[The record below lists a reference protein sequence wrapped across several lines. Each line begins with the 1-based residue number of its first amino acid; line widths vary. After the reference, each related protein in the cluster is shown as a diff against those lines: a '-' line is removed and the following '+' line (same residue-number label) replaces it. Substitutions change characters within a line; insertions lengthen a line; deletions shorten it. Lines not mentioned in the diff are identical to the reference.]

1 MKSAVRTLLAVVA
14 GMALAFVLVV
24 AVEFFSSV
32 VHPFPPG
39 FDPNAP
45 GAIPAHVRR
54 YPGWVLAVAGLM
66 WGAAAAA
73 ATWVASK
80 IGGRLAGALVTLL
93 LAAALAFNLSMLP
106 YVMWFKIAM
115 PAAFFVACL
124 LGIRHGRRVPRRAT
138 PTGSA
143 FRSP

>member
-1 MKSAVRTLLAVVA
+1 MKSAVRTLRAVVA
-14 GMALAFVLVV
+14 GMALAFALVV
-24 AVEFFSSV
+24 AVEAFSAV

-54 YPGWVLAVAGLM
+54 YPDWVLAVAGLM
-66 WGAAAAA
+66 WGVTAAA
-73 ATWVASK
+73 ATWVTSR
-80 IGGRLAGALVTLL
+80 IGGRLAGAVVTLL
-93 LAAALAFNLSMLP
+93 LAAALAVNLSMLP

-115 PAAFFVACL
+115 PAAFVVACL
-124 LGIRHGRRVPRRAT
+124 LGIWYGRRVPRRAT
-138 PTGSA
+138 PTGAA

>member
-1 MKSAVRTLLAVVA
+1 MKNVLRIVLAVIA

-24 AVEFFSSV
+24 AVELFSAV

-39 FDPNAP
+39 LDPNAP
-45 GAIPAHVRR
+45 GSIPEHVRR
-54 YPGWVLAVAGLM
+54 YPGWILAVCGLM
-66 WGAAAAA
+66 WGATAAA
-73 ATWVASK
+73 ATWVASR
-80 IGGRLAGALVTLL
+80 IGGRLAGAVVTLL

-124 LGIRHGRRVPRRAT
+124 IGIRSGARPRR
-138 PTGSA
+138 
-143 FRSP
+143 

>member
-1 MKSAVRTLLAVVA
+1 MRDGLRTVLAVVA

-24 AVEFFSSV
+24 AVEMFSAV

-39 FDPNAP
+39 LDPDAP
-45 GAIPAHVRR
+45 GSIPEHVRR
-54 YPGWVLAVAGLM
+54 YPGWILAVCGLM
-66 WGAAAAA
+66 WGATAAA
-73 ATWVASK
+73 ATWVASR
-80 IGGRLAGALVTLL
+80 IGGRLAGAVVTLL

-124 LGIRHGRRVPRRAT
+124 IGIRSGARPRR
-138 PTGSA
+138 
-143 FRSP
+143 

>member
-1 MKSAVRTLLAVVA
+1 MKNVLRIVLAVVA

-24 AVEFFSSV
+24 AVELFSAV

-39 FDPNAP
+39 LDPNAP
-45 GAIPAHVRR
+45 GSIPEHVRR
-54 YPGWVLAVAGLM
+54 YPGWILAVCGLM
-66 WGAAAAA
+66 WGATAAA
-73 ATWVASK
+73 ATWVAARL
-80 IGGRLAGALVTLL
+80 GGRLAGAVVTLL

-124 LGIRHGRRVPRRAT
+124 IGIRSGASPRR
-138 PTGSA
+138 
-143 FRSP
+143 

>member
-24 AVEFFSSV
+24 AVELFSSV
-32 VHPFPPG
+32 VHPVPVD
-39 FDPNAP
+39 FDGN
-45 GAIPAHVRR
+45 IPEHVRR
-54 YPGWVLAVAGLM
+54 YPDWVLGVAVLM
-66 WGAAAAA
+66 WGATAAA
-73 ATWVASK
+73 ATWVAAR

-93 LAAALAFNLSMLP
+93 LASALAFNLSMLP

-124 LGIRHGRRVPRRAT
+124 LGIRYGWRA
-138 PTGSA
+138 PSPAAGEAAAS
-143 FRSP
+143 RSNR

>member
-1 MKSAVRTLLAVVA
+1 MKNVLRIVLAVVA

-24 AVEFFSSV
+24 AVEMFSAV

-39 FDPNAP
+39 LDPNAP
-45 GAIPAHVRR
+45 GSIPEHVRR
-54 YPGWVLAVAGLM
+54 YPGWILAVCGLM
-66 WGAAAAA
+66 WGATAAA
-73 ATWVASK
+73 ATWVASR
-80 IGGRLAGALVTLL
+80 IGGRLAGAVVTLL

-124 LGIRHGRRVPRRAT
+124 IGIRSGARPRR
-138 PTGSA
+138 
-143 FRSP
+143 

>member
-1 MKSAVRTLLAVVA
+1 M
-14 GMALAFVLVV
+14 GLAFALVV
-24 AVEFFSSV
+24 AVEMFSAV

-45 GAIPAHVRR
+45 GSIPAHVRR

-66 WGAAAAA
+66 WAATAFA
-73 ATWVASK
+73 ATWVAAR
-80 IGGRLAGALVTLL
+80 IGGRVAGAVVALL

-124 LGIRHGRRVPRRAT
+124 LGIRLGRRAPSPTAAADAARR
-138 PTGSA
+138 TG
-143 FRSP
+143 R

>member
-1 MKSAVRTLLAVVA
+1 MKNVLRIVLAVVA

-24 AVEFFSSV
+24 AVEMFSAV

-39 FDPNAP
+39 LDPNAP
-45 GAIPAHVRR
+45 GSIPEHVRR
-54 YPGWVLAVAGLM
+54 YPGWILAVCGLM
-66 WGAAAAA
+66 WGATAAA
-73 ATWVASK
+73 ATWVAARL
-80 IGGRLAGALVTLL
+80 GGRLAGAVVTLL

-124 LGIRHGRRVPRRAT
+124 IGIRSGASPRR
-138 PTGSA
+138 
-143 FRSP
+143 

>member
-1 MKSAVRTLLAVVA
+1 MKSAVRTLLGVVA
-14 GMALAFVLVV
+14 GMALAFALVV

-32 VHPFPPG
+32 VHPFPAD
-39 FDPNAP
+39 FDGN
-45 GAIPAHVRR
+45 IPAHVRR

-73 ATWVASK
+73 ATWVASR
-80 IGGRLAGALVTLL
+80 IGGRLAGAVVTLL
-93 LAAALAFNLSMLP
+93 LASALAFNMSMLP

-124 LGIRHGRRVPRRAT
+124 LGIR
-138 PTGSA
+138 TGT
-143 FRSP
+143 RNG